1 MALEDYGA
9 QAVERET
16 RATKRQLVARSALR
30 AVPLNIVNA
39 LLLSVLFIGHVDPL
53 FHAGWFSLICVATLL
68 RLGAMWRAH
77 RQDRAPSDGELNAY
91 VVLSALVG
99 VGWGVTPFVI
109 GPDAPAMV
117 NAAVA
122 MTIAGMS
129 AGAAMTSASEHRVVL
144 AYTIPALGLWA
155 ISTGLWGGWQG
166 LLVAVML
173 IGFFVA
179 MNALTRTYN
188 ATLTEAVQ
196 ANAALKES
204 RRHTEA
210 QAAAMSRLAEHNDK
224 AARRAEE
231 QARSNA
237 AVLANMS
244 HELRAPLNGVLG
256 MAQLLE
262 ESELSEDQAA
272 MVAKVRHSGETLTK
286 LLSDVMDVSRIEA
299 GRLELALGDVTA
311 RSLASNTRKRFAE
324 AAREK
329 GLAFEVQVSG
339 DADQAV
345 RADEARLMQLASV
358 FIGNAVRFTDEG
370 GVTAAFTTRAGMGG
384 KSVLRL
390 EVRDT
395 GCGVPESA
403 RAHLFDALSADKMDR
418 NIREAGTGLGLHLAK
433 RLVSLMDGEVGYRP
447 AETGSGSV
455 FWFEVQLKQS
465 QKNDCY
471 ADGEHFTLDTRRL
484 RMLVAEADPARRSV
498 MLGYLKS
505 FNCAVT
511 CVPSREELVEALG
524 AAAYDAVVLGL
535 ELSDAEPEDAGR
547 AVRSIPSTAAVTPIV
562 RLAADLDAPVKA
574 GLSEVLVRAPL
585 AADRLLEAL
594 HQCLENDPAAAAN
607 LRRIA

>member
-39 LLLSVLFIGHVDPL
+39 LLLSILFIGHVDPV
-53 FHAGWFSLICVATLL
+53 FHAGWFALICVATLL

-77 RQDRAPSDGELNAY
+77 RQDRPPSDGELNAY
-91 VVLSALVG
+91 VVLSGLVG

-144 AYTIPALGLWA
+144 AYTVPALGLWA

-166 LLVAVML
+166 IVVAVML

-210 QAAAMSRLAEHNDK
+210 QAAAMSRLADHNDK

-231 QARSNA
+231 QARANA

-262 ESELSEDQAA
+262 ES
-272 MVAKVRHSGETLTK
+272 G
-286 LLSDVMDVSRIEA
+286 
-299 GRLELALGDVTA
+299 
-311 RSLASNTRKRFAE
+311 
-324 AAREK
+324 
-329 GLAFEVQVSG
+329 
-339 DADQAV
+339 
-345 RADEARLMQLASV
+345 
-358 FIGNAVRFTDEG
+358 
-370 GVTAAFTTRAGMGG
+370 
-384 KSVLRL
+384 
-390 EVRDT
+390 
-395 GCGVPESA
+395 
-403 RAHLFDALSADKMDR
+403 
-418 NIREAGTGLGLHLAK
+418 
-433 RLVSLMDGEVGYRP
+433 
-447 AETGSGSV
+447 
-455 FWFEVQLKQS
+455 
-465 QKNDCY
+465 
-471 ADGEHFTLDTRRL
+471 
-484 RMLVAEADPARRSV
+484 
-498 MLGYLKS
+498 
-505 FNCAVT
+505 
-511 CVPSREELVEALG
+511 
-524 AAAYDAVVLGL
+524 
-535 ELSDAEPEDAGR
+535 
-547 AVRSIPSTAAVTPIV
+547 
-562 RLAADLDAPVKA
+562 
-574 GLSEVLVRAPL
+574 
-585 AADRLLEAL
+585 
-594 HQCLENDPAAAAN
+594 
-607 LRRIA
+607 